1 VAPLESGVATFQG
14 SPQQRKKHSNRTR
27 IDERQHES
35 GLFRFQTGPQMKEKL
50 PGVTASSAWTTCEA
64 LK

>member
-14 SPQQRKKHSNRTR
+14 SPQQRAKRSNRTH

-35 GLFRFQTGPQMKEKL
+35 GLFLFQTGPQMKGTL
-50 PGVTASSAWTTCEA
+50 PGVTVSSAWTTCKA